1 MPCTRRRC
9 SAESRRRSRSARGW
23 CCSARPSPWGRR
35 RRTMARMCEPRL
47 GVSIQGRIRN
57 LGLSTT
63 RGRFFSRSCAVH
75 PMNLS
80 RGASFHAAVLKPS
93 MATGQPLRVVDG
105 VAHLGADQGRVS
117 EIVVAGDELV
127 PELPFPGA
135 THDGVQV
142 ERTDLVEG
150 CRGRE
155 QRRLGVRSE
164 DDRPGPALA
173 SLGRRQGDHAVAVHG
188 QHGDL
193 GHHVLEPTV
202 GLEPADA
209 PAELSRQAARVG
221 CGSAA
226 TSARSSTISSAVK
239 PRP

>member
-1 MPCTRRRC
+1 MVDPGQDEEPGVVDHEGEVLLAQLRRPPDELVAWGELPRGG
-9 SAESRRRSRSARGW
+9 AEAEHGDG
-23 CCSARPSPWGRR
+23 P
-35 RRTMARMCEPRL
+35 
-47 GVSIQGRIRN
+47 
-57 LGLSTT
+57 
-63 RGRFFSRSCAVH
+63 AV
-75 PMNLS
+75 
-80 RGASFHAAVLKPS
+80 A
-93 MATGQPLRVVDG
+93 VVDG

-173 SLGRRQGDHAVAVHG
+173 SLGRRQGDHAVAVRG

-193 GHHVLEPTV
+193 GHHVLEPAV

-226 TSARSSTISSAVK
+226 ISARSSTISSAVK